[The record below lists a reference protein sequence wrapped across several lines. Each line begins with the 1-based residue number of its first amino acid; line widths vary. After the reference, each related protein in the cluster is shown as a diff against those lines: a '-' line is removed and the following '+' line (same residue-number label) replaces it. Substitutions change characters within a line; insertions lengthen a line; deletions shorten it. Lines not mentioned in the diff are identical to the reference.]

1 MNTSYYFTV
10 HNLER
15 ESDGYVYKAEWSYGG
30 ISTSPTTSTLNKGT
44 VERGYGVAGVSTFAR
59 PSSLIPYADLTES
72 QVIGWI
78 STGIGT
84 TSISDMKTEIDKHI
98 DPNIGGTPW

>member
-15 ESDGYVYKAEWSYGG
+15 ESDGYVHKAEWSYGG
-30 ISTSPTTSTLNKGT
+30 ISTTGT

-78 STGIGT
+78 STGVGT
-84 TSISDMKTEIDKHI
+84 TSISNMKTEIDKHI